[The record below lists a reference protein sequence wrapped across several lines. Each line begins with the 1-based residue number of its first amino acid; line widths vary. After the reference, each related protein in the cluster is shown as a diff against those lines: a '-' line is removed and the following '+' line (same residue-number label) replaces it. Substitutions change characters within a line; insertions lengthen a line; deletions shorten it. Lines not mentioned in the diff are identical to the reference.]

1 MVSLSWKSCERK
13 WGSSQI
19 FTLLLTNKRKPI
31 PTALCR
37 RAAMLKSWTVGDF
50 PGGPAVK
57 TPPSSAGAAG
67 WTPDLGVKIRHASR
81 PRNRNMKQK
90 RYCNKF
96 NKDFKKWCTLKNNLK
111 KSLGIGSIMNLIQ
124 ESEWYQVLASLHF
137 FFPPLFNMMNSGS
150 HSFGSSSLR
159 ERERERTYISLII

>member
-1 MVSLSWKSCERK
+1 MVSLTWKSCERK

-67 WTPDLGVKIRHASR
+67 WTPDLGVKIRHASP

-96 NKDFKKWCTLKNNLK
+96 NKDFKKWCTLKNNK
-111 KSLGIGSIMNLIQ
+111 KKKLRYRLHNEFDPG
-124 ESEWYQVLASLHF
+124 VLMISSFGFSPF
-137 FFPPLFNMMNSGS
+137 FFSP
-150 HSFGSSSLR
+150 SLQHDEFR
-159 ERERERTYISLII
+159 LTFFWF